1 MIATYVINTYNHQ
14 ARLLISGSDK
24 IISGE
29 GTAKD
34 NPAPG
39 HKRIRF
45 KAHIRFCVDSKQK
58 RRSVCRLPK
67 LCG

>member
-1 MIATYVINTYNHQ
+1 MIATYVINTYNYQ
-14 ARLLISGSDK
+14 VTPFISGSDK

-45 KAHIRFCVDSKQK
+45 IAHIRFCVDSKHK
-58 RRSVCRLPK
+58 RCSVCRLPK
-67 LCG
+67 LCS